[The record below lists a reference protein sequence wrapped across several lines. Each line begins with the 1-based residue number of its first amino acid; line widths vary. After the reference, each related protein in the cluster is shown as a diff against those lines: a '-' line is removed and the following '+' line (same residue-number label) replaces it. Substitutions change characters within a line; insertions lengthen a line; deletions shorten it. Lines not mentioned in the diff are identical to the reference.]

1 MLTSKQR
8 AYLRG
13 LANPIETILMIGK
26 GEITDN
32 IVKQADDAL
41 KARELIKGKVL
52 ENSSYSSREA
62 AELIAENAVRKLC
75 RLSVQSLF
83 FIRKMKTSLKLYF
96 LKTEENEQ
104 NRNTRRYF

>member
-32 IVKQADDAL
+32 IVTQSDDAL
-41 KARELIKGKVL
+41 NARVDKIVYLL
-52 ENSSYSSREA
+52 EISGYSLRLASY
-62 AELIAENAVRKLC
+62 LIAE
-75 RLSVQSLF
+75 
-83 FIRKMKTSLKLYF
+83 
-96 LKTEENEQ
+96 
-104 NRNTRRYF
+104 

>member
-52 ENSSYSSREA
+52 ENSGYSSREA
-62 AELIAENAVRKLC
+62 AELIAKNAVRKLY
-75 RLSVQSLF
+75 RLSVQNLF
-83 FIRKMKTSLKLYF
+83 SIKRMRTSLKLF
-96 LKTEENEQ
+96 SLRTEENEQ

>member
-41 KARELIKGKVL
+41 KQE
-52 ENSSYSSREA
+52 
-62 AELIAENAVRKLC
+62 
-75 RLSVQSLF
+75 SL
-83 FIRKMKTSLKLYF
+83 
-96 LKTEENEQ
+96 
-104 NRNTRRYF
+104 

>member
-52 ENSSYSSREA
+52 ENSGYSSREA
-62 AELIAENAVRKLC
+62 AELIAEKCGAEFVLYKKNEDEPKIVLPKNRRK
-75 RLSVQSLF
+75 
-83 FIRKMKTSLKLYF
+83 
-96 LKTEENEQ
+96 
-104 NRNTRRYF
+104 